1 MQTEFYGSAP
11 TPVGVDDPHLIVLD
25 CDRLQ
30 ILPLKTKQ
38 VWRIGRA
45 NPANPDIALHSSIV
59 SREHGWIQYQNG
71 TWYYLDHPNNTNG
84 TFYNGRKLVKTK
96 TFDAVPLRTGDM
108 LRIDSAQPGTHNKD
122 SVLMLFSTMPE
133 QGQWTFLSLQGKSQV
148 TIGRDPTSDI
158 VEPFPYIS
166 ARHAR
171 IQYRDGRYIL
181 SDTKSRAGTF
191 LNGKLVTGP
200 VALEPKDCISIC
212 GRNIFFMG
220 SQLLYAAM
228 DVQKRRHF
236 FTYSKPHERP
246 VVLSAN
252 IISKTVKSNT
262 GSGTKELIR
271 DINLQIREGSLVAL
285 LGSAGAG
292 KTTVMNCL
300 NGMELTGVQG
310 SVIYRNVDL
319 TQNFEQMMHMIGSVP
334 QVKTFRPNFTP
345 RWEFY
350 IAAKKR
356 LPADTST
363 KEINERVENTLNML
377 HINGVAN
384 SRNRKLSGGEQ
395 TRVNI
400 GIELVADRD
409 LLCLDEP
416 DQGLSPN
423 YKHELFQI
431 MQDLAHK
438 NGKSI
443 LAIVHDVSE
452 IDMFDQVIMLGKLD
466 GVGRLAFSG
475 TPSEARQYFG
485 VTDFADVYKRLEENP
500 SRYIRR

>member
-1 MQTEFYGSAP
+1 METELYQQKNTSAIR
-11 TPVGVDDPHLIVLD
+11 DPAHLIILD

-30 ILPLKTKQ
+30 ILPLTGKDTLL
-38 VWRIGRA
+38 IGR
-45 NPANPDIALHSSIV
+45 NGPANPDIALHSSIA
-59 SREHGWIQYQNG
+59 SREHGWLRRHNG
-71 TWYYLDHPNNTNG
+71 IWYYLDNPANTNG
-84 TFYNGRKLVKTK
+84 TFHNGIKIPRSGVVHSVALS
-96 TFDAVPLRTGDM
+96 TGDA
-108 LRIDSAQPGTHNKD
+108 LRIDSANPNTINKD
-122 SVLMLFSTMPE
+122 SVLILFSTVRE
-133 QGQWTFLSLQGKSQV
+133 EGQWTFLSIQDKDTV
-148 TIGRDPTSDI
+148 TIGRDPASDI
-158 VEPFPYIS
+158 VEPYPYIS
-166 ARHAR
+166 AKHAR
-171 IQYRDGRYIL
+171 IQNRNGVYYI
-181 SDTKSRAGTF
+181 SDCKSRAGTF
-191 LNGKLVTGP
+191 LNGKPVTAP
-200 VALEPKDCISIC
+200 TPLRPKDCISIC

-220 SQLLYAAM
+220 SQLLYAA
-228 DVQKRRHF
+228 VQPAQQRAARAGM
-236 FTYSKPHERP
+236 PMNNRP
-246 VVLSAN
+246 VVLQAN
-252 IISKTVKSNT
+252 IRSKIVKSNT

-271 DINLQIREGSLVAL
+271 NINLQVREGSLVAL

-319 TQNFEQMMHMIGSVP
+319 TRNFDQMKHMIGSVP
-334 QVKTFRPNFTP
+334 QTKTFRPNFTP

-363 KEINERVENTLNML
+363 KEINDRVEQTLNML
-377 HINGVAN
+377 HIQGVSN

-423 YKHELFQI
+423 YKHELFGI
-431 MQDLAHK
+431 LRNLAHN

-466 GVGRLAFSG
+466 GVGQLAFSG
-475 TPSEARQYFG
+475 TPEEARKYFG
-485 VTDFADVYKRLEENP
+485 VTDIAHVYRLLEDHPE
-500 SRYIRR
+500 RYIRR

>member
-1 MQTEFYGSAP
+1 MQTELFNQPSAP
-11 TPVGVDDPHLIVLD
+11 VCVDDPHLIILD
-25 CDRLQ
+25 CDRLH
-30 ILPLKTKQ
+30 ILPLKSKQ

-45 NPANPDIALHSSIV
+45 NPSNPDIALHSSIA

-84 TFYNGRKLVKTK
+84 TIYNGRKLPKTK
-96 TFDAVPLRTGDM
+96 TFDAVPLRTGDS
-108 LRIDSAQPGTHNKD
+108 LRIDSVQPGTHNKD
-122 SVLMLFSTMPE
+122 SVLMMFTTVPE
-133 QGQWTFLSLQGKSQV
+133 QGTWTFLNLAGRSQV
-148 TIGRDPTSDI
+148 TIGRDPASDI
-158 VEPFPYIS
+158 VEPQPYIS
-166 ARHAR
+166 AKHAL
-171 IQYRDGRYIL
+171 IQFKNGRYYV
-181 SDTKSRAGTF
+181 SDRKSRAGTF
-191 LNGKLVTGP
+191 LNGKLLTTP
-200 VALEPKDCISIC
+200 TALEPKDCISIC

-228 DVQKRRHF
+228 DPEKRRASLNY
-236 FTYSKPHERP
+236 TQPSQRP
-246 VVLSAN
+246 VVLNAN
-252 IISKTVKSNT
+252 IVSKTVKSNT

-319 TQNFEQMMHMIGSVP
+319 TRNFEQMMHMIGSVP
-334 QVKTFRPNFTP
+334 QTKTFRPNFSP

-363 KEINERVENTLNML
+363 KEINERVERTLNML
-377 HINGVAN
+377 RISGVAN
-384 SRNRKLSGGEQ
+384 SKNRKLSGGEQ

-431 MQDLAHK
+431 MRDLAHK
-438 NGKSI
+438 DGKSI

-475 TPSEARQYFG
+475 TPQEARQYFG

-500 SRYIRR
+500 ARYIRR

>member
-1 MQTEFYGSAP
+1 MQTEYHSPAV
-11 TPVGVDDPHLIVLD
+11 PVSVDDPHLIILD

-30 ILPLKTKQ
+30 VLPLKTRQ

-45 NPANPDIALHSSIV
+45 NPSNPEIALHSSIA

-84 TFYNGRKLVKTK
+84 TIYNGRKLPKSNR
-96 TFDAVPLRTGDM
+96 FDAVALRTGDT
-108 LRIDSAQPGTHNKD
+108 LRIDAAQPGVHNKD
-122 SVLMLFSTMPE
+122 SVLMLFSTIPE
-133 QGQWTFLSLQGKSQV
+133 QGQWTFLNLQGKSQV
-148 TIGRDPTSDI
+148 TIGRDPASDI

-166 ARHAR
+166 ARHAL
-171 IQYRDGRYIL
+171 IQQKNGLYYI
-181 SDTKSRAGTF
+181 SDRKSRAGTF
-191 LNGKLVTGP
+191 VNGKPVMGP
-200 VALEPKDCISIC
+200 TLLEPKDCISIC

-220 SQLLYAAM
+220 SQLLYAALTPTM
-228 DVQKRRHF
+228 RRNTIVQAR
-236 FTYSKPHERP
+236 PNARP
-246 VVLSAN
+246 VVLKAN
-252 IISKTVKSNT
+252 IASKTVKNNNGT
-262 GSGTKELIR
+262 GTKELLR
-271 DINLQIREGSLVAL
+271 DINLEIREGTLVAL

-292 KTTVMNCL
+292 KTTAMNCL
-300 NGMELTGVQG
+300 NGMELSGVQG

-319 TQNFEQMMHMIGSVP
+319 TQNFEQMMHLIGSVP

-363 KEINERVENTLNML
+363 QEINERVERTLNML
-377 HINGVAN
+377 HIAGVAN

-438 NGKSI
+438 GGKSI

-475 TPSEARQYFG
+475 TPAEARKYFG
-485 VTDFADVYKRLEENP
+485 VTDFSDVYKRLEEDP
-500 SRYIRR
+500 ARYIRR

>member
-1 MQTEFYGSAP
+1 MSTVLYNSSSPRTAAEAHV
-11 TPVGVDDPHLIVLD
+11 TILD

-30 ILPLKTKQ
+30 ILPLSGKDTFS
-38 VWRIGRA
+38 IGRS
-45 NPANPDIALHSSIV
+45 NPANPDIALHSSIA
-59 SREHGWIQYQNG
+59 SREHGWLRLYNG
-71 TWYYLDHPNNTNG
+71 VWYYLDNPQNTNG
-84 TFYNGRKLVKTK
+84 TFHNGRKIPRTGAVQS
-96 TFDAVPLRTGDM
+96 VPLSTGDS
-108 LRIDSAQPGTHNKD
+108 LRIDSANPNNSNKD
-122 SVLMLFSTMPE
+122 SVLILFSTVPE
-133 QGQWTFLSLQGKSQV
+133 QGQWTFLSLQGKDTV
-148 TIGRDPTSDI
+148 TIGRDPASDI

-166 ARHAR
+166 AKHAR
-171 IQYRDGRYIL
+171 IKCQNGTYYV
-181 SDTKSRAGTF
+181 SDCKSRAGTF
-191 LNGKLVTGP
+191 LNGHPLTAATP
-200 VALEPKDCISIC
+200 LRPKDCISIC

-220 SQLLYAAM
+220 SQLLYAA
-228 DVQKRRHF
+228 VNPAQQRVTRAQ
-236 FTYSKPHERP
+236 TPVSSRP
-246 VVLSAN
+246 VVLQAN
-252 IISKTVKSNT
+252 IQSKIVKSNT
-262 GSGTKELIR
+262 GNGTKELIR
-271 DINLQIREGSLVAL
+271 GINLQIREGSLVAL

-319 TQNFEQMMHMIGSVP
+319 TRNFDQMKHMIGSVP
-334 QVKTFRPNFTP
+334 QTKTFRPNFTP

-356 LPADTST
+356 LPADIST
-363 KEINERVENTLNML
+363 KEVNERVEQTLDML
-377 HINGVAN
+377 RIQGVSGSKN
-384 SRNRKLSGGEQ
+384 KKLSGGEQ

-423 YKHELFQI
+423 YKHELFGI
-431 MQDLAHK
+431 LRNLAHN

-475 TPSEARQYFG
+475 TPEEARQYFG
-485 VTDFADVYKRLEENP
+485 VKDIASVYRLLEEHP
-500 SRYIRR
+500 ERYIRR

>member
-1 MQTEFYGSAP
+1 MQTELYNQPAVSV
-11 TPVGVDDPHLIVLD
+11 TVDDPHLIILD

-30 ILPLKTKQ
+30 VLPLKGKP

-45 NPANPDIALHSSIV
+45 NPSNPDIALHSSIV
-59 SREHGWIQYQNG
+59 SRDHGWLQFQNG
-71 TWYYLDHPNNTNG
+71 TWYYLDHPHNTNG
-84 TFYNGRKLVKTK
+84 TFYNGIKLPKSNR
-96 TFDAVPLRTGDM
+96 FDAVALKTGDS
-108 LRIDSAQPGTHNKD
+108 LRIDSAEPGTHNRD
-122 SVLMLFSTMPE
+122 SVLMIFTTVPE
-133 QGQWTFLSLQGKSQV
+133 QGTWTFLSLNGRSQV
-148 TIGRDPTSDI
+148 TIGRDPSSDI
-158 VEPFPYIS
+158 VEPLPFVS
-166 ARHAR
+166 AKHAV
-171 IQYRDGRYIL
+171 IQFRNGRYYV
-181 SDTKSRAGTF
+181 SDRKSRAGTF
-191 LNGKLVTGP
+191 LNGKPVTGTT
-200 VALEPKDCISIC
+200 LLDPKDCISIC

-220 SQLLYAAM
+220 SQLLYAAAAP
-228 DVQKRRHF
+228 QKQRTQLISMRP
-236 FTYSKPHERP
+236 SQRP
-246 VVLSAN
+246 VILKAN
-252 IISKTVKSNT
+252 IRNKTVKSNT

-271 DINLQIREGSLVAL
+271 DINLEIREGSLVAL

-319 TQNFEQMMHMIGSVP
+319 TRNFEQMMYLIGSVP

-363 KEINERVENTLNML
+363 KEINERVERTLNML
-377 HINGVAN
+377 HISGVAN

-431 MQDLAHK
+431 MQDLAHRD
-438 NGKSI
+438 GKSI

-475 TPSEARQYFG
+475 TPNEARKYFG
-485 VTDFADVYKRLEENP
+485 VTDFADVYKRLEEDP
-500 SRYIRR
+500 ARYIRR